1 MRFGVGFFATDETVM
16 PADLGRMVEERG
28 LASIFLTEHTHIPVD
43 HSPYPGGGE
52 LPEWYKR
59 TLDPFV
65 ALAAIAAATRKVR
78 LGFGISLITQRDPIT
93 TAKAVASL
101 DLISNGRVD
110 FGIGAGW
117 NEPEL
122 ENHGA
127 PFTRRFKVM
136 RERVEAMR
144 ALWTEEQASYEG
156 EFVSFGP
163 TWSWPKPLQDPL
175 PVYVGGNGPR
185 VLDRVIRYG
194 DHWMPNLEHGL
205 AERIPELR
213 ERAADH
219 GRPRPDV
226 TYFGVPLRPEPVERL
241 WEAGV
246 DQALFMIRTGPRE
259 TVEQCLDRAAT
270 VAAQFD

>member
-1 MRFGVGFFATDETVM
+1 MRFGVGFFATDETVD
-16 PADLGRMVEERG
+16 PAVLGRLVEERG
-28 LASIFLTEHTHIPVD
+28 LSSIFLTEHTHIPLD
-43 HSPYPGGGE
+43 HSPYPGGGD
-52 LPEWYKR
+52 LPVFYKR

-65 ALAAIAAATRKVR
+65 ALAAIAAVTTKVR

-101 DLISNGRVD
+101 DWISNGRVD
-110 FGIGAGW
+110 FGVGAGW

-122 ENHGA
+122 QNHGV
-127 PFTRRFKVM
+127 PFDRRFKVM

-144 ALWTEEQASYEG
+144 ELWTEDEASYDG

-163 TWSWPKPLQDPL
+163 TWSWPKPVQDPL

-185 VLDRVIRYG
+185 VLERVVRYG
-194 DHWMPNLEHGL
+194 NGWMPNLEDDL
-205 AERIPELR
+205 AERIAELR
-213 ERAADH
+213 SLADDH
-219 GRPRPDV
+219 GRERPDV

-246 DQALFMIRTGPRE
+246 DQVLFMIRTGPRA
-259 TVEQCLDRAAT
+259 TVEDCLDRAAA
-270 VAAQFD
+270 VAAYFE